1 MLLRRRHVPQE
12 EVFLADPGDEIPVS
26 TTHPS
31 PEAKA
36 RLRHDILQEEIAL
49 LRARLAI
56 IRSRLGVV
64 AKSGATWVHAS
75 ARSQL
80 GSYPWSKFAAL
91 TVASY
96 VVTISLRKLPFGS
109 ITAAAIPLATGAL
122 KKRLRSARHT

>member
-36 RLRHDILQEEIAL
+36 RLRHEILQEEVAL

-64 AKSGATWVHAS
+64 AKSGAPGCTQAL
-75 ARSQL
+75 ARN
-80 GSYPWSKFAAL
+80 WA
-91 TVASY
+91 
-96 VVTISLRKLPFGS
+96 
-109 ITAAAIPLATGAL
+109 
-122 KKRLRSARHT
+122 HTHGRNLQH